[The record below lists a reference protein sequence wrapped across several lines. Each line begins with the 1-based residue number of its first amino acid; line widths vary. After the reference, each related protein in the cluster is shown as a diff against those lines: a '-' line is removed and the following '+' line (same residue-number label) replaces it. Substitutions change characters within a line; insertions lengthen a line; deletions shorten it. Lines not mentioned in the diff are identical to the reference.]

1 MGNSLRGV
9 LLVRSRKVG
18 LDAHG
23 CWTGAINS
31 CCRPLSQDACL
42 EPKRRLR
49 LDCVRRGNKDRSD
62 SHEGDKRHS
71 TPQPL
76 DAVDLLRRAAV
87 DVRERRRKQHELDD
101 PRTTKGAF
109 SLAVRLLQF
118 LLRDM
123 MITSMILPSFTCSC
137 ACSCMRN
144 PLRSRVSV
152 SQTRDGVSIRDTVPF
167 RSGLGWAG
175 SYRG

>member
-1 MGNSLRGV
+1 MGVGPGLSIAVAGHSAKTLVSSPKGV
-9 LLVRSRKVG
+9 LGSI
-18 LDAHG
+18 ASEEE
-23 CWTGAINS
+23 IS
-31 CCRPLSQDACL
+31 
-42 EPKRRLR
+42 
-49 LDCVRRGNKDRSD
+49 DRSD

-109 SLAVRLLQF
+109 SLAVRSLQF

-175 SYRG
+175 SFRGQRRSSICGSRSSRGGA